1 MFGYER
7 LQRQRFNFGWP
18 IWLIIFSLGILL
30 FFGQSLL
37 YTAGTQPS
45 QPLSTPTE
53 EELIN
58 ESPVSNK
65 EERQANVPETEGSFL
80 DKYDSKAIPF
90 LVDSSA
96 DDKPL
101 WMSTGELL
109 LKLLLVIGLVYL
121 ALTGLRWLQKSRIQ
135 ATAGSTTIRV
145 LETTGLAPGRS
156 LHLVVVGEKTLL
168 IGATDHQLSLL
179 AELADV
185 ATSPLS
191 EEVSSFDEALAQSKF
206 DDSLQRPL
214 DWQSAF
220 EHLRAT
226 VQRIRQHS

>member
-1 MFGYER
+1 MFGHQR
-7 LQRQRFNFGWP
+7 LQRRRFNFGWS
-18 IWLIIFSLGILL
+18 IWLIIFSLGFLL

-37 YTAGTQPS
+37 YPVGTEPS
-45 QPLSTPTE
+45 RSLSTPTK
-53 EELIN
+53 EELVK
-58 ESPVSNK
+58 ESSVAIL
-65 EERQANVPETEGSFL
+65 EERQAEVDETEGAFL
-80 DKYDSKAIPF
+80 DEYDSETIPF
-90 LVDSSA
+90 LAESSA

-101 WMSTGELL
+101 WMSTGELA

-135 ATAGSTTIRV
+135 ADAGGTTIRV

-191 EEVSSFDEALAQSKF
+191 EEMSSFDEALSQSKF
-206 DDSLQRPL
+206 DNNLSRPL

-226 VQRIRQHS
+226 VQRIRQHP

>member
-1 MFGYER
+1 MFGYQR
-7 LQRQRFNFGWP
+7 LQRQRFNFGWS
-18 IWLIIFSLGILL
+18 IWLIIFSLGFFL

-37 YTAGTQPS
+37 NPVETEPS
-45 QPLSTPTE
+45 QPLSTPIKE
-53 EELIN
+53 GLVK
-58 ESPVSNK
+58 ESPVSTK
-65 EERQANVPETEGSFL
+65 EGYQAEVAETDGSFL
-80 DKYDSKAIPF
+80 AEYDSETIPF
-90 LVDSSA
+90 MTENSA

-101 WMSTGELL
+101 WISTGELA

-185 ATSPLS
+185 ATLPLS
-191 EEVSSFDEALAQSKF
+191 EEMSSFDEALAQSKF
-206 DDSLQRPL
+206 DNNLSRPL

-226 VQRIRQHS
+226 VQRIRQHP